1 MMQPEINKQRVYD
14 AMLIKGFRKDV
25 NMGML
30 NYWLRPYNLSIPD
43 PELKRQPP
51 PYNIRIRLFVG
62 EYLKPLADRLWD
74 TEPAQD
80 IKTLDWMAGLDSH
93 RYRKVDRELNKVRRQ
108 IAIDDGRTGLLAQNI
123 ARKRESNQWHIT
135 KARGGTRRSK

>member
-1 MMQPEINKQRVYD
+1 MQPEINKQRVYD

-25 NMGML
+25 NMGRI

-51 PYNIRIRLFVG
+51 PYNIRVQLFVG

-74 TEPAQD
+74 TKPDQD
-80 IKTLDWMAGLDSH
+80 IKTLDWMAKLENQKSN
-93 RYRKVDRELNKVRRQ
+93 KVNNELNKIKRQ
-108 IAIDDGRTGLLAQNI
+108 TTIDVGRTKLLGDNL
-123 ARKRESNQWHIT
+123 ARKRESNQWHVT
-135 KARGGTRRSK
+135 KPRANRRGMR